1 MTPLRVYV
9 GWDSREDIAFQ
20 VARQS
25 LIRHS
30 SIPVEVIPIKIN
42 ELVDSGLYT
51 RGVDPLASTEFTYS
65 RFLTPNLAGFAG
77 WAIFCDCD
85 MLFFGD
91 IKDLLQYQDPKYAV
105 CCVQHDYSPKDSVK
119 MDGKIQTNYPRKNWS
134 SMMMFN
140 CEHPSVKKLTA
151 ETVNSKSGAYLHRME
166 WAKDNEIGAIP
177 TTWNWLEG
185 WNEPPKDGYPS
196 CVHYTRGG
204 PWFDNWQDVKY
215 AAEWHHEA
223 RSYRSFNEKTV

>member
-1 MTPLRVYV
+1 MTSNISHAVMSQRHEAK
-9 GWDSREDIAFQ
+9 DSLDDFPTPPWATRALMHHVLDYDGGGTVLEPACNKGYMSKVLKEYFSAVVSSDI
-20 VARQS
+20 
-25 LIRHS
+25 HDY
-30 SIPVEVIPIKIN
+30 N
-42 ELVDSGLYT
+42 
-51 RGVDPLASTEFTYS
+51 
-65 RFLTPNLAGFAG
+65 
-77 WAIFCDCD
+77 
-85 MLFFGD
+85 FGD
-91 IKDLLQYQDPKYAV
+91 VKDLLQYQDPKYAV

-119 MDGKIQTNYPRKNWS
+119 MDGQIQTNYPRKNWS

-204 PWFDNWQDVKY
+204 PWFDNWQDVQY
-215 AAEWHHEA
+215 ATEWHHEA
-223 RSYRSFNEKTV
+223 RVYRSLNEETV